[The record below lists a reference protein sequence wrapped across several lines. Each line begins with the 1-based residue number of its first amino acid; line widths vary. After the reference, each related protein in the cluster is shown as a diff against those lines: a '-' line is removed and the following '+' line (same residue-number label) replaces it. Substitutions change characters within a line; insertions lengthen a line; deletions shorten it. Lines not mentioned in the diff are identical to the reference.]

1 MKRIL
6 ITIAYEG
13 TAYAGFQRQE
23 NAVTIEERLTEALFR
38 VTGEET
44 CLIGGSR
51 TDAGVHALG
60 NVAVFD
66 TESRTPGEKFAFAL
80 NRHLPA
86 DIRVMASR
94 EVSEEFHPHRVP
106 SQKTYRYRIQRASI
120 QDPLRRAFT
129 WQIHRELDIQAMRE
143 AAAYLVGEHDF
154 SSFCAAGSQ
163 VRSKVRKIISI
174 ELTENGDE
182 LWIQITG
189 NGFLYNM
196 VRIIAGT
203 LAEAG
208 LGRWE
213 PPHMQ
218 EILEAK
224 DRGLAGP
231 TAPPQGLVLVGYE
244 FDME

>member
-23 NAVTIEERLTEALFR
+23 NAVTIEERLTEALLR

-66 TESRTPGEKFAFAL
+66 TESRIPGEKFAFAL

-94 EVSEEFHPHRVP
+94 EV
-106 SQKTYRYRIQRASI
+106 
-120 QDPLRRAFT
+120 
-129 WQIHRELDIQAMRE
+129 
-143 AAAYLVGEHDF
+143 
-154 SSFCAAGSQ
+154 
-163 VRSKVRKIISI
+163 
-174 ELTENGDE
+174 
-182 LWIQITG
+182 
-189 NGFLYNM
+189 
-196 VRIIAGT
+196 
-203 LAEAG
+203 
-208 LGRWE
+208 
-213 PPHMQ
+213 
-218 EILEAK
+218 
-224 DRGLAGP
+224 
-231 TAPPQGLVLVGYE
+231 
-244 FDME
+244 

>member
-13 TAYAGFQRQE
+13 TAYAGFQRQD
-23 NAVTIEERLTEALFR
+23 NGVTIEERLTEALLA
-38 VTGEET
+38 VTGEEIG
-44 CLIGGSR
+44 LIGGSR

-66 TESRTPGEKFAFAL
+66 TNSRIPGEKFAFAL
-80 NRHLPA
+80 NRHLPE
-86 DIRVMASR
+86 DIRVMASKK
-94 EVSEEFHPHRVP
+94 VSEEFHPHRVP
-106 SQKTYRYRIQRASI
+106 SRKTYRYRIQRASI

-129 WQIHRELDIQAMRE
+129 WQIHRELDVKAMKE
-143 AAAYLVGEHDF
+143 AASCLVGEHDF

-163 VRSKVRKIISI
+163 VKSKVREIYSM
-174 ELTENGDE
+174 ELKEHGDE
-182 LWIQITG
+182 LWIEVTG
-189 NGFLYNM
+189 GGFLYNM

-203 LAEAG
+203 LVEAG

-213 PPHMQ
+213 PQHMK
-218 EILEAK
+218 EILEGK

-231 TAPPQGLVLVGYE
+231 TAPPQGLTLLGYE
-244 FDME
+244 FAE